1 MKKMF
6 QFVCVLFAIVLVSC
20 KPEDDAFIVSGNNE
34 DSGCAVTSIMEY
46 FDFLNT
52 PCDGELMIQSISSEY
67 SEASLTAI
75 SSISGNRSPLGLLY
89 NGTKALK
96 DVEYYYSKSSNKSY
110 SNYLSRDFIVDV
122 RQLFGR
128 HFSLDAL
135 ADNLAV
141 KSMTNTGDSSMY
153 FPQLINVQ
161 FENLENGK
169 IVPGT
174 IVNWNLDEK
183 NSNGVVLAVEYNPKT
198 QVDSNISAAHPEAL
212 MYAVTVV
219 DNGSYTVT
227 SEDLA
232 YFPDGARAN
241 IYIGRAGFHK
251 TQGPDGLTY
260 SISAY
265 SLSSASYL
273 VCH

>member
-1 MKKMF
+1 MKRLF

-20 KPEDDAFIVSGNNE
+20 KPEDDTFILGGNNE
-34 DSGCAVTSIMEY
+34 DIGCAVTSIIEY
-46 FDFLNT
+46 FDFLST
-52 PCDGELMIQSISSEY
+52 PCEGELMIQSISSEY

-89 NGTKALK
+89 NGAKALK

-110 SNYLSRDFIVDV
+110 SNYLSRDFIIDV

-135 ADNLAV
+135 ADNMAV

-161 FENLENGK
+161 FENLDNGK

-174 IVNWNLDEK
+174 IVNWNLDEE
-183 NSNGVVLAVEYNPKT
+183 NSNGIVIAVHNFIFRYCR
-198 QVDSNISAAHPEAL
+198 HL
-212 MYAVTVV
+212 
-219 DNGSYTVT
+219 
-227 SEDLA
+227 LL
-232 YFPDGARAN
+232 
-241 IYIGRAGFHK
+241 H
-251 TQGPDGLTY
+251 
-260 SISAY
+260 
-265 SLSSASYL
+265 
-273 VCH
+273 